1 MEPESRHTLIGAIIV
16 ALALALGFAV
26 LWLSHTGVA
35 SDYQNYII
43 RFERQSLE
51 GLQIGGDVNMR
62 GIKVGRV
69 EAFTIERENI
79 NVVHVRVRVERATPV
94 SQNTSAIVARN
105 LLTGIAR
112 INLETPGVP
121 GPPLTEVP
129 PGETYPVIAE
139 GTSDLDQIAESAN
152 RLVITAESALAN
164 LNSMLTPAN
173 RQAFSDT
180 MLALRDLSTGMV
192 ARMGHV
198 DSVVASLDATLQ
210 ELERT
215 SQRIGAAADA
225 FTVQVGPLTGDAR
238 MVLNEGGR
246 TLVELREAADEAR
259 AAIAGFGEATRD
271 IGATTRDIGET
282 AEQVSADALAEL
294 SLTARDMRAAAAM
307 LSRTAEQLG
316 DPRGAVLGP
325 GPRQLGPGEKSQ

>member
-1 MEPESRHTLIGAIIV
+1 MEPESRHTLIGAVIV
-16 ALALALGFAV
+16 SLVVTLGIAI
-26 LWLSHTGVA
+26 LWLSQTGVA

-43 RFERQSLE
+43 KFERQSLE
-51 GLQIGGDVNMR
+51 GLQVGGDVNMR

-79 NVVHVRVRVERATPV
+79 NVVHVLVRVERATPV

-121 GPPLTEVP
+121 GPPLTEIL
-129 PGETYPVIAE
+129 PGENYPVIAE

-152 RLVITAESALAN
+152 RLVVTAESALAN
-164 LNSMLTPAN
+164 LNGMLTPAN

-180 MLALRDLSTGMV
+180 MLALRDLSSGMV

-198 DSVVASLDATLQ
+198 DTVVASLDATLQ
-210 ELERT
+210 ELERV
-215 SQRIGAAADA
+215 SQRIGTAADA
-225 FTVQVGPLTGDAR
+225 FTAQVGPLAGDAR

-246 TLVELREAADEAR
+246 TLVELREVANEAKTTMADVGEASR
-259 AAIAGFGEATRD
+259 GFGE
-271 IGATTRDIGET
+271 T
-282 AEQVSADALAEL
+282 ARQLSADGLAEL

-307 LSRTAEQLG
+307 LSRTAERFS

>member
-1 MEPESRHTLIGAIIV
+1 MEPESRHTLIGAVIV
-16 ALALALGFAV
+16 ALVLALGFAV

-35 SDYQNYII
+35 SDFQNYTIK
-43 RFERQSLE
+43 FERQSLE
-51 GLQIGGDVNMR
+51 GLQVGGDVNMR

-79 NVVHVRVRVERATPV
+79 NVVHVTVRVARATPV

-121 GPPLTEVP
+121 GPPLTEVE
-129 PGETYPVIAE
+129 PGEAYPVIAE

-192 ARMGHV
+192 ARLGQV
-198 DSVVASLDATLQ
+198 DAMVGSLDATLQ

-215 SQRIGAAADA
+215 GRRIGSAADA
-225 FTVQVGPLTGDAR
+225 FTAQVGPLTGDAR

-246 TLVELREAADEAR
+246 TLVELRKAADEAKT
-259 AAIAGFGEATRD
+259 AIADF
-271 IGATTRDIGET
+271 GATTRDIGET
-282 AEQVSADALAEL
+282 TRQLSADGLAEL
-294 SLTARDMRAAAAM
+294 ALTARDMRAAAAM
-307 LSRTAEQLG
+307 LSRTAERLG

>member
-1 MEPESRHTLIGAIIV
+1 MEPESRHTLIGAVIV
-16 ALALALGFAV
+16 ALVLALGLAI

-43 RFERQSLE
+43 KFERQSLE
-51 GLQIGGDVNMR
+51 GLQVGGDVNMR

-79 NVVHVRVRVERATPV
+79 NVVHVLVRVERATPV

-112 INLETPGVP
+112 INLETPGIP
-121 GPPLTEVP
+121 GPPLTEIL
-129 PGETYPVIAE
+129 PGENYPVIAE

-164 LNSMLTPAN
+164 LNSMLTPTN

-192 ARMGHV
+192 ERMGHV
-198 DSVVASLDATLQ
+198 DTVVASLDATLQ

-215 SQRIGAAADA
+215 SRRIGEAADA
-225 FTVQVGPLTGDAR
+225 FTAQVGPLTGDAR

-259 AAIAGFGEATRD
+259 TAIADFGQTTRGIGEATR
-271 IGATTRDIGET
+271 
-282 AEQVSADALAEL
+282 QLSADGLAEL
-294 SLTARDMRAAAAM
+294 ALTARDMRAAAAM
-307 LSRTAEQLG
+307 LSRTAERLG
-316 DPRGAVLGP
+316 DPRSAVLGP
-325 GPRQLGPGEKSQ
+325 GPRQLGPGEQRQ

>member
-1 MEPESRHTLIGAIIV
+1 MEPESRHTLIGAVIVGLVV
-16 ALALALGFAV
+16 ALAVAI

-35 SDYQNYII
+35 SDYQHYVIK
-43 RFERQSLE
+43 FERQSLE
-51 GLQIGGDVNMR
+51 GLQVGGDVNMR

-69 EAFTIERENI
+69 ESFTIERDNI
-79 NVVHVRVRVERATPV
+79 NVVHVLIRVERATPV

-121 GPPLTEVP
+121 GPPLTEIP
-129 PGETYPVIAE
+129 PGESSPVIAE

-152 RLVITAESALAN
+152 RLVVTAESALAN

-192 ARMGHV
+192 ERMGHV
-198 DSVVASLDATLQ
+198 DTVVGSLDATLR

-215 SQRIGAAADA
+215 SARIGAAADA
-225 FTVQVGPLTGDAR
+225 FVAQVGPLATDTR
-238 MVLNEGGR
+238 MVLSEGGK
-246 TLVELREAADEAR
+246 TLVELREVAGETKT
-259 AAIAGFGEATRD
+259 AIADFGAATKEIGAATRQLSSD
-271 IGATTRDIGET
+271 G
-282 AEQVSADALAEL
+282 LAEL
-294 SLTARDMRAAAAM
+294 ALTARDMRAAAAM
-307 LSRTAEQLG
+307 LSRTAERLS
-316 DPRGAVLGP
+316 DPRAAVLGP
-325 GPRQLGPGEKSQ
+325 GPRQLGPGETSR